1 MLKEKILNKEKVIG
15 THINFSDPSV
25 GRIAGLAGFD
35 YVWIDM
41 EHNYIS
47 FESLL
52 AQIIAVKSA
61 GTDVIVR
68 VPQDDLTATKKVLEM
83 GPDGIVF
90 PMVKSAEEAER
101 LLSYTL
107 YPPYGRR
114 GFGPMNAVG
123 YGAFDTQEYVASNHK
138 TMCRLIQ
145 IEHVDAVKNLD
156 EIMKVGYIDGYIIGA
171 NDLSGSIGELC
182 NTRGKQAEKLVDETI
197 AKLKA
202 NGKYV
207 GLSTGDYSE
216 DNLKYWQAKGVDMIS
231 AGADFDFLTLG
242 MKNAR
247 EIMQRIIK
255 SDFAEIDSKTAE
267 NKEMVNE

>member
-1 MLKEKILNKEKVIG
+1 MLKQKILNREKIIG

-35 YVWIDM
+35 YIWIDT

-52 AQIIAVKSA
+52 SQIIAVKST
-61 GTDVIVR
+61 GTSVIVR

-90 PMVKSAEEAER
+90 PMVRSAEEADR

-123 YGAFDTQEYVASNHK
+123 YGALDTLDFVANNHK
-138 TMCRLIQ
+138 TMCRFVQ
-145 IEHVDAVKNLD
+145 VEHIDAVKNLD
-156 EIMKVGYIDGYIIGA
+156 EIMKNEYIDGYIIGA

-182 NTRGKQAEKLVDETI
+182 NTRGEHTVALIKEAI
-197 AKLKA
+197 SKLKA

-216 DNLKYWQAKGVDMIS
+216 ENLRYWREMGVDMIS

-242 MKNAR
+242 MRKTR
-247 EIMQRIIK
+247 EDMARIIQDK
-255 SDFAEIDSKTAE
+255 
-267 NKEMVNE
+267 

>member
-1 MLKEKILNKEKVIG
+1 MGLKEKLRRKEKVIG

-25 GRIAGLAGFD
+25 GRIAGLQGFD
-35 YVWIDM
+35 FIWIDM

-52 AQIIAVKSA
+52 AQIIAVKST

-68 VPQDDLTATKKVLEM
+68 VPQDDLTATKKILEM
-83 GPDGIVF
+83 GPDGVVF
-90 PMVKSAEEAER
+90 PMVRSKEEAER

-107 YPPYGRR
+107 YPPYGKR

-123 YGAFDTQEYVASNHK
+123 YGAFDTMEYIKNNHK
-138 TMCRLIQ
+138 SMCRFIQ

-156 EIMKVGYIDGYIIGA
+156 EIMKVDYIDGYIIGA

-182 NTRGKQAEKLVDETI
+182 NTRGERTEALIKQTI
-197 AKLKA
+197 NAIKA
-202 NGKYV
+202 NGKTV
-207 GLSTGDYSE
+207 GISTGDFSAK
-216 DNLKYWQAKGVDMIS
+216 NLTYWRDMGVDMIS

-242 MKNAR
+242 MRNAK
-247 EIMQRIIK
+247 ENMTRIIK
-255 SDFAEIDSKTAE
+255 G
-267 NKEMVNE
+267 